1 MNIDNKFYPSLII
14 QAAMPTGISAIL
26 ISEKYNFETKNS
38 FHNYNYNNNFNCN
51 NTLFNLFIK
60 IKSNIFYL

>member
-26 ISEKYNFETKNS
+26 ISEKYNFETK
-38 FHNYNYNNNFNCN
+38 
-51 NTLFNLFIK
+51 K
-60 IKSNIFYL
+60 IASTIIITTIISIVTIPCLIYLLK